1 VEYRPDNLFE
11 NRKFV
16 IGGIAIAVVLLYIIQ
31 LFRLQ
36 ILSPEYRAFANS
48 NAFFR
53 KTLYPARGS
62 IYDRNGKLIVFNEPT
77 YDIMMNVREMT
88 ASNFDTLDFCRA
100 LDIDKMKFEQLLS
113 DMKDRRK
120 NPGYSSYTPQLF
132 MSQLDVR
139 EFGLL
144 QEKLYKFPGVY
155 IQNRTRRQYKYPN
168 MGLIL
173 GYVAE
178 VDKNQLDSDP
188 YYVRGDYAGKSG
200 IERFYEEDLRG
211 VKGVEIL
218 LRDSKGRIQGKYNN
232 GADDK
237 APQSGRDLLLGIDID
252 LQAYGEY
259 LMQNKIGAIV
269 MIEPGT
275 GEILCMIASPSY
287 DPSILTGKD
296 FGKNY
301 LELERNPYKPLINRA
316 ISGMYPPG
324 STFKPSQ
331 GAIFL
336 QENIINTQTQFSCYH
351 GYPPLGGRPA
361 CHGHPSPLSIVPA
374 LATSCNSFFC
384 YGFNA
389 MLSNREHYSSQDQ
402 AFDIWGNYMSNMGY
416 GHRLGI
422 DLPSEKRGFIPNSK
436 FYTNVFKTDRWVAHN
451 IISIAIG
458 QGEILATPLQIANFA
473 AIVANRGYYYAPH
486 VVRQRKGIGL
496 DSLYDRRHES
506 GIDKSVFD
514 IIADGM
520 ANAVTSGTCR
530 AANLGTDIQ
539 VCGKTGTAENP
550 HGEDHSLFMAFA
562 PKNDPKVAIAVVVE
576 NGGFGARNAVPIG
589 RLMLQ
594 KYFRDSIPESDKWIE
609 EQIAS
614 REILPF
620 VYQKNAIIKA
630 QSAKANQ

>member
-1 VEYRPDNLFE
+1 MEYRPDNLFQ

-36 ILSPEYRAFANS
+36 VLSPEYRKFADS

-62 IYDRNGKLIVFNEPT
+62 IYDRNGRLIVFNEPT

-88 ASNFDTLDFCRA
+88 AGDFDTLDFCRV
-100 LDIDKMKFEQLLS
+100 LDIDKMKFEQLIS

-132 MSQLDVR
+132 ISQLDVR

-173 GYVAE
+173 GYIAE
-178 VDKNQLDSDP
+178 VDKNKLDSDP

-237 APQSGRDLLLGIDID
+237 APQSGRDLMLGIDID

-269 MIEPGT
+269 MIEPQT

-287 DPSILTGKD
+287 DPSLLTGKD

-316 ISGMYPPG
+316 VSGMYPPG
-324 STFKPSQ
+324 STFKASQ

-336 QENIINTQTQFSCYH
+336 QENIINIQTQFSCYH

-384 YGFNA
+384 YGLNA

-402 AFDIWGNYMSNMGY
+402 AFDIWGNYLSNMGY
-416 GHRLGI
+416 GRRLGV
-422 DLPSEKRGFIPNSK
+422 DLPSEKTGFIPNNK
-436 FYTNVFKTDRWVAHN
+436 FYNKLWKGNWNANRV
-451 IISIAIG
+451 ISIAIG

-486 VVRQRKGIGL
+486 VVRQRKGVAL
-496 DSLYDRRHES
+496 DSLYCRRNES

-550 HGEDHSLFMAFA
+550 HGDDHSLFMAFA

-620 VYQKNAIIKA
+620 VYQKKAIIKA
-630 QSAKANQ
+630 HSSIANQ

>member
-1 VEYRPDNLFE
+1 MEYRPDNLFQ

-36 ILSPEYRAFANS
+36 VLSPEYRKFADS

-88 ASNFDTLDFCRA
+88 AGDFDTLDFCRV
-100 LDIDKMKFEQLLS
+100 LDIDKMKFEQLIS

-132 MSQLDVR
+132 ISQLDVR

-173 GYVAE
+173 GYIAE
-178 VDKNQLDSDP
+178 VDKNKLDSDP

-237 APQSGRDLLLGIDID
+237 APQSGRDLMLGIDID

-269 MIEPGT
+269 MIEPQT

-287 DPSILTGKD
+287 DPSLLTGKD

-316 ISGMYPPG
+316 VSGMYPPG
-324 STFKPSQ
+324 STFKASQ

-336 QENIINTQTQFSCYH
+336 QENIINIQTQFSCYH

-384 YGFNA
+384 YGLNA

-402 AFDIWGNYMSNMGY
+402 AFDIWGNYLSNMGY
-416 GHRLGI
+416 GRRLGV
-422 DLPSEKRGFIPNSK
+422 DLPSEKTGFIPNNK
-436 FYTNVFKTDRWVAHN
+436 FYNRLWKGNWNANRV
-451 IISIAIG
+451 ISIAIG

-486 VVRQRKGIGL
+486 VVRQRKGVAL
-496 DSLYDRRHES
+496 DSLYRRRNES

-550 HGEDHSLFMAFA
+550 HGDDHSLFMAFA

-620 VYQKNAIIKA
+620 VYQKKAIIKA
-630 QSAKANQ
+630 HSSIANQ

>member
-1 VEYRPDNLFE
+1 MEYRPDNLFE

-36 ILSPEYRAFANS
+36 ILSPEYRAFADS

-88 ASNFDTLDFCRA
+88 AGDFDTLDFCRV

-113 DMKDRRK
+113 DMKNRRK

-132 MSQLDVR
+132 MAQLDVR

-173 GYVAE
+173 GYIAE
-178 VDKNQLDSDP
+178 VDKNKLDSDT

-200 IERFYEEDLRG
+200 IERFYEGDLRG

-218 LRDSKGRIQGKYNN
+218 LRDSKGRIQGKYKN
-232 GADDK
+232 GAEDK
-237 APQSGRDLLLGIDID
+237 APQSGRDLMLGIDID

-269 MIEPGT
+269 MIEPRT

-287 DPSILTGKD
+287 DPSLLTGKD

-316 ISGMYPPG
+316 VSGMYPPG
-324 STFKPSQ
+324 STFKASQ

-336 QENIINTQTQFSCYH
+336 QENIINVQTQFSCYH

-384 YGFNA
+384 YGLNA

-402 AFDIWGNYMSNMGY
+402 AFDIWGNYLSNMGY

-422 DLPSEKRGFIPNSK
+422 DLPSEKTGFIPNNK
-436 FYTNVFKTDRWVAHN
+436 FYNKLWKGNWNANRV
-451 IISIAIG
+451 ISIAIG

-486 VVRQRKGIGL
+486 VVRQRKGVAL
-496 DSLYDRRHES
+496 DSLYRRRNES

-514 IIADGM
+514 VIADGM

-550 HGEDHSLFMAFA
+550 HGDDHSLFMAFA

-620 VYQKNAIIKA
+620 VYQKKAIIKA
-630 QSAKANQ
+630 QSAIANQ

>member
-1 VEYRPDNLFE
+1 MEYRPDNLFE

-36 ILSPEYRAFANS
+36 ILSPEYRAFADS

-62 IYDRNGKLIVFNEPT
+62 IYDRNGKLVVFNEPT

-100 LDIDKMKFEQLLS
+100 LDIDKVKFEQLLS

-287 DPSILTGKD
+287 DPSLLTGKD

-316 ISGMYPPG
+316 VSGMYPPG

-336 QENIINTQTQFSCYH
+336 QENIINIQTQFSCYH
-351 GYPPLGGRPA
+351 GYPALGGRPA

-384 YGFNA
+384 YGLNA

-402 AFDIWGNYMSNMGY
+402 AFDIWGNYLSNMGY

-422 DLPSEKRGFIPNSK
+422 DLPSEKTGFIPNNK
-436 FYTNVFKTDRWVAHN
+436 FYNKLWKGNWNANRV
-451 IISIAIG
+451 ISIAIG

-486 VVRQRKGIGL
+486 VVRQRKGVAL
-496 DSLYDRRHES
+496 DSLYRRRNES

-514 IIADGM
+514 VIADGM

-550 HGEDHSLFMAFA
+550 HGDDHSLFMAFA

-620 VYQKNAIIKA
+620 VYQKKAIIKA
-630 QSAKANQ
+630 QSAIANQ